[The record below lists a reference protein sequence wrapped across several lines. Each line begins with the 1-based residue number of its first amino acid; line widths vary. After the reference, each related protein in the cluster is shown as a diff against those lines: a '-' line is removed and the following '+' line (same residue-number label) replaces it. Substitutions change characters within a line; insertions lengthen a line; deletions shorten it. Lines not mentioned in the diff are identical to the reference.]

1 MTRPVFWIDRDGTIV
16 DDPGYLDDPAALV
29 LLSGAAEAVA
39 RLNRLG
45 EVILVTN
52 QSGIGRGYTTRE
64 VVDAIHEE
72 LQRKLGEA
80 GAHLDRIEVC
90 PHHPDEGCDCRK
102 PAPGMV
108 LRARADLGPHGDEYV
123 IGDKPADVE
132 LAHAAGCIP
141 ILVRTG
147 EGSSTDGARAAF
159 VAEDLAAAVDWIEAR
174 EVAR

>member
-1 MTRPVFWIDRDGTIV
+1 MSRPVFWLDRDGTIV

-29 LLSGAAEAVA
+29 LLPGAAEAVA

-45 EVILVTN
+45 TVILVTN
-52 QSGIGRGYTTRE
+52 QSGIGRGYMTRQ

-72 LQRKLGEA
+72 LRRRLAEA
-80 GAHLDRIEVC
+80 DAHLDGIELC

-102 PAPGMV
+102 PQPGMV
-108 LRARADLGPHGDEYV
+108 LRARPGLGPHGNEYV
-123 IGDKPADVE
+123 IGDKEADVE

-141 ILVRTG
+141 VLVRTG
-147 EGSSTDGARAAF
+147 EGAATDGARAGF
-159 VAEDLAAAVDWIEAR
+159 VAADLASAVDWIESR